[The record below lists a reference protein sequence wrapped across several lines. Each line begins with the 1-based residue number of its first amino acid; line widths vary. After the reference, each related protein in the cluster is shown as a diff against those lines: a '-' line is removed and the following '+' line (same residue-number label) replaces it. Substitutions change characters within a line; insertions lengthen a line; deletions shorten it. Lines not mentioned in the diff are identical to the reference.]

1 MHISASKKAIDLGEA
16 YIFACHADLNHIVY
30 PLISKNVILGSILV
44 GPFLMDTPD
53 SILISDITKKYTFST
68 EEALELYDE
77 TSSIP
82 VIAPSLVNHV
92 SHLLFYLFSNLITD
106 SKKELLKITKN
117 CFSNPGSVNPS
128 NAIKP
133 KISRQIPILMKK
145 KKN

>member
-1 MHISASKKAIDLGEA
+1 
-16 YIFACHADLNHIVY
+16 
-30 PLISKNVILGSILV
+30 
-44 GPFLMDTPD
+44 MDTPD

-68 EEALELYDE
+68 EEALELYDRNQQY
-77 TSSIP
+77 SCNCSISCQSRQSP
-82 VIAPSLVNHV
+82 AVLSVLQSDHRQQKR
-92 SHLLFYLFSNLITD
+92 T
-106 SKKELLKITKN
+106 LKNNEN

>member
-1 MHISASKKAIDLGEA
+1 
-16 YIFACHADLNHIVY
+16 
-30 PLISKNVILGSILV
+30 
-44 GPFLMDTPD
+44 MDTPD

-106 SKKELLKITKN
+106 SKKETLKK
-117 CFSNPGSVNPS
+117 
-128 NAIKP
+128 
-133 KISRQIPILMKK
+133 
-145 KKN
+145 